1 MKNINRDY
9 HIKVDVKNS
18 KVIGDNIFFYTSDMN
33 TCNLYIEV
41 VNTEVDDTLE
51 LILIIVPPK
60 ATTREDV
67 IELKTTKH
75 SNQLFEAQLPNDISG
90 TYNCEFRCIIS
101 GGKLNTSQPFHY
113 TVRKNLIRGDE

>member
-1 MKNINRDY
+1 MANINRDY
-9 HIKVDVKNS
+9 HIKIDVKNS

-41 VNTEVDDTLE
+41 VNAEVDDTLE

-67 IELKTTKH
+67 IELKTIKH
-75 SNQLFEAQLPNDISG
+75 SNQLFEIQLPNTVHGKYQCQFKCIS
-90 TYNCEFRCIIS
+90 NDR
-101 GGKLNTSQPFHY
+101 LNTSEPFHY
-113 TVRKNLIRGDE
+113 TVKENLIK

>member
-1 MKNINRDY
+1 MANINRDY

-41 VNTEVDDTLE
+41 VNAEVDDTLE
-51 LILIIVPPK
+51 LRIVIVPPN
-60 ATTREDV
+60 ATTRDDV

-75 SNQLFEAQLPNDISG
+75 SNQLFEVQLPNHIDG
-90 TYNCEFRCIIS
+90 VYNCQFKCIS
-101 GGKLNTSQPFHY
+101 NDRLNTSEPFHY
-113 TVRKNLIRGDE
+113 RVKANLIK

>member
-1 MKNINRDY
+1 MRNINRDY

-18 KVIGDNIFFYTSDMN
+18 KVIGDNIFFYTSDVN

-41 VNTEVDDTLE
+41 VNAEVDDTLE
-51 LILIIVPPK
+51 LILIIVPPR

-75 SNQLFEAQLPNDISG
+75 SNQLFEVQLPNDIAG
-90 TYNCEFRCIIS
+90 KYNCQFKCIS
-101 GGKLNTSQPFHY
+101 NDRLNTSEPFHY
-113 TVRKNLIRGDE
+113 TVKENLVRGDE